1 MKVALVLALLAAP
14 CAAFAPLARTGGRAA
29 RAPVVVRSEE
39 AGEAAA
45 EPAAAAAPR
54 PRRPRGGKPL
64 TDFEP
69 EMVVDGEVKAVMKYG
84 AFVDIGAASDG
95 LVHISQLAEGFVSDP
110 TTIVSVGDK
119 VTVRVL
125 SIDTAK
131 NQLALSMK
139 EKGADGGGRGGR
151 GGAGGRRGPSRAQ
164 RKAALEGLADADPK
178 AFVTGVVA
186 DIQPFG
192 AFVTIDPGV
201 DGLVHISR
209 LSEEHV
215 DDVSAV
221 VAIGQEVQVRV
232 TEVDV
237 ENGKLALAMTPWVE
251 RASNEYTGGGGY
263 AGDDGYALSSGPRN
277 SGDRRNDGEDG
288 FGGGRPRGGRPRGRQ
303 NDEPQSLEDAFN
315 DNRGARRID
324 SGLGVVKAPDL
335 VEAGFA
341 ADYDWESGL
350 AGHNGGLDE
359 KRSESTLGQIYFDRE
374 EGIVKMAGLTRRM
387 QDA

>member
-14 CAAFAPLARTGGRAA
+14 CAAFAPLARAGGRAA

-45 EPAAAAAPR
+45 EPAAAEPAAAAAPR
-54 PRRPRGGKPL
+54 PRRPRSGKPL

-151 GGAGGRRGPSRAQ
+151 GGAGGGRRGPSRAQ
-164 RKAALEGLADADPK
+164 RKAALEGLLSL
-178 AFVTGVVA
+178 
-186 DIQPFG
+186 I
-192 AFVTIDPGV
+192 
-201 DGLVHISR
+201 HIS
-209 LSEEHV
+209 EP
-215 DDVSAV
+215 
-221 VAIGQEVQVRV
+221 
-232 TEVDV
+232 T
-237 ENGKLALAMTPWVE
+237 
-251 RASNEYTGGGGY
+251 
-263 AGDDGYALSSGPRN
+263 
-277 SGDRRNDGEDG
+277 
-288 FGGGRPRGGRPRGRQ
+288 RP
-303 NDEPQSLEDAFN
+303 
-315 DNRGARRID
+315 
-324 SGLGVVKAPDL
+324 
-335 VEAGFA
+335 
-341 ADYDWESGL
+341 Y
-350 AGHNGGLDE
+350 
-359 KRSESTLGQIYFDRE
+359 
-374 EGIVKMAGLTRRM
+374 
-387 QDA
+387 